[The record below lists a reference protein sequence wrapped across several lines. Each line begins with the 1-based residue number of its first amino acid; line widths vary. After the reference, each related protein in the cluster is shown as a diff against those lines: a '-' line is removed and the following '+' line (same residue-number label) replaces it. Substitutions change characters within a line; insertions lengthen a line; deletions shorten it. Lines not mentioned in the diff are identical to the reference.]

1 MTTLEDLRE
10 KHQSKWTN
18 TVTAFKRQRTMMT
31 DLLTEV
37 KVIAKEMVDP
47 RKKVDGKV
55 AKQKV
60 DPIKRKLEILDK
72 YVDILTTIL
81 PDAAFL
87 DDGNTWGVTALNTTL
102 DKCMNEAQAG
112 RDELQ
117 SVREQISVWEKH
129 QKADPE
135 DDKAGVTGGDGGSVK
150 ASEIKGVATSLKP
163 EELTS

>member
-1 MTTLEDLRE
+1 MTTLEELRE
-10 KHQSKWTN
+10 RHQSKWTN
-18 TVTAFKRQRTMMT
+18 TVTAFKRQHTMMT

-37 KVIAKEMVDP
+37 KLIAKEMVDP

-102 DKCMNEAQAG
+102 DKCMNDAQAG
-112 RDELQ
+112 HEDLQ
-117 SVREQISVWEKH
+117 GVLEQIRVWERH
-129 QKADPE
+129 QKKDPD
-135 DDKAGVTGGDGGSVK
+135 DDKTGVTSGEGSH
-150 ASEIKGVATSLKP
+150 
-163 EELTS
+163 